1 MYGYMDQRDISFLYI
16 VSQEMIP
23 HFYVLGFG
31 AGTGFFTTLMALVLS
46 H

>member
-1 MYGYMDQRDISFLYI
+1 MDQRDFSFLNI
-16 VSQEMIP
+16 VSQEVIP

-31 AGTGFFTTLMALVLS
+31 VKTGLFAALMALVLS